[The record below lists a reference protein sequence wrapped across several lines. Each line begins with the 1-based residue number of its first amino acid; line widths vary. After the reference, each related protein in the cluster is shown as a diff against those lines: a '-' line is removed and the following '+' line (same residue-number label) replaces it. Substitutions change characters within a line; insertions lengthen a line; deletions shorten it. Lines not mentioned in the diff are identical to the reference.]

1 MASASGNIKC
11 DRSRGT
17 SRRCGN
23 PLAEFSKAD
32 GSASTPSAFLFL
44 NDELMEG
51 LRRCGFADAMTGEAD
66 FLFSHASYEHMQPY
80 LAIIKHKPARD
91 APRVQDAHRLM
102 LFDREVK
109 SVLFKYIG
117 VFETKM
123 RAQYAGIMSHEH
135 GSFCVYDSSNF
146 LRPKH
151 HEASLRRYRSEAE
164 RKRLK
169 GSPQIARAMDS
180 ADGRCPIELGVE
192 CITLGTL
199 SELYANTKDNT
210 ATAAVAASFGTPK
223 SILSNWLKVVCAARN
238 AMAHFEP
245 FVGRAQLAAIP
256 RGIKGLS
263 ANQRA
268 PFYVSF
274 LLLSLLSTD
283 HPFADDSLSYAA
295 TLACELDAVLA
306 KWEPSFG
313 YLYHELGVPG
323 DWRSAMCEA
332 AQSGNLFEQ

>member
-11 DRSRGT
+11 DSSGGT

-23 PLAEFSKAD
+23 PPAEVSKAD
-32 GSASTPSAFLFL
+32 GSASMPSAFLFL

-80 LAIIKHKPARD
+80 LVIIKKKPARS

-109 SVLFKYIG
+109 SVLFKHIG

-123 RAQYAGIMSHEH
+123 RAQYAGLMARRH
-135 GSFCVYDSSNF
+135 GSFFVYDSDNF
-146 LRPKH
+146 LRKEYH
-151 HEASLRRYRSEAE
+151 IRHIKRYESETDRQKRRGNQLVKRSMAKYE
-164 RKRLK
+164 
-169 GSPQIARAMDS
+169 
-180 ADGRCPIELGVE
+180 RCPAQIGIECV
-192 CITLGTL
+192 TLGTL
-199 SELYANTKDNT
+199 SELYANTRDNA
-210 ATAAVAASFGTPK
+210 ATAAIAASFGTSK
-223 SILSNWLKVVCAARN
+223 AVLSNWLKTICAARN

-245 FVGRAQLAAIP
+245 FLGKVQLASIP
-256 RGIKGLS
+256 KSVKGLD

-283 HPFADDSLSYAA
+283 HPFADRSLSYAA